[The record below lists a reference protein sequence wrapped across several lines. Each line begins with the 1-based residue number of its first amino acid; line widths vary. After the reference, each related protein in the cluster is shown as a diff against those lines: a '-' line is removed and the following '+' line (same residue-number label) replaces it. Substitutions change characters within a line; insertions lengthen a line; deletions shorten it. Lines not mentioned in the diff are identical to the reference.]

1 MSEEIKDV
9 NAKIDAA
16 EEAVKKYA
24 SKDTVI
30 SIGGYEFTPAKL
42 MVAATLVSSLLGGLY
57 GCFEVYKDYMGMK
70 KKIAEYVAP
79 DLTEFDKR
87 IAIIDQK
94 IKKTEDSVNEAN
106 GYTRDI
112 KNDLKSDLRR
122 NESVTEQVERY
133 VKDAQR
139 QSDSEMREMRK
150 GVREDLDKA
159 RSEAAAVKQ
168 EMAQARREINAE
180 TQQLKKEIS
189 SETQQ
194 LKKEVT
200 KEVEVLKKELDQKI
214 QKAIDNP
221 LANK

>member
-9 NAKIDAA
+9 NAKIDEA
-16 EEAVKKYA
+16 EAAVKKYA

-42 MVAATLVSSLLGGLY
+42 MVAFTLASSLLGGLY
-57 GCFEVYKDYMGMK
+57 GAFEVYKDYMGMK

-122 NESVTEQVERY
+122 NETVTEQVERF
-133 VKDAQR
+133 VKSAQR
-139 QSDSEMREMRK
+139 DTEGEMRELRK

-159 RSEAAAVKQ
+159 RAEAAAVRT
-168 EMAQARREINAE
+168 EMAQARREIGA
-180 TQQLKKEIS
+180 
-189 SETQQ
+189 ETQQ

-200 KEVEVLKKELDQKI
+200 KDVEVLKKELDQKI

>member
-9 NAKIDAA
+9 NAKIDEA
-16 EEAVKKYA
+16 EKAVKKYA

-42 MVAATLVSSLLGGLY
+42 MVAFTLVSSLLGGLY
-57 GCFEVYKDYMGMK
+57 GAFEVYKDYMSMK
-70 KKIAEYVAP
+70 EKIAEYVAP

-122 NESVTEQVERY
+122 NETVTEQVERY

-159 RSEAAAVKQ
+159 RAEAAAVRV
-168 EMAQARREINAE
+168 EMAQARREIGAE
-180 TQQLKKEIS
+180 TQA
-189 SETQQ
+189 
-194 LKKEVT
+194 LKKEVS
-200 KEVEVLKKELDQKI
+200 KDIEVLKKELDQKI

>member
-1 MSEEIKDV
+1 MTEEIKDV
-9 NAKIDAA
+9 NAKIDEA
-16 EEAVKKYA
+16 EAAVKQYA

-42 MVAATLVSSLLGGLY
+42 MVAFTLVSSLLGGLY

-122 NESVTEQVERY
+122 NESVTEQVERF
-133 VKDAQR
+133 VKSAQR
-139 QSDSEMREMRK
+139 DSESEMREMRK

-159 RSEAAAVKQ
+159 RAEANAVRT
-168 EMAQARREINAE
+168 EMAQARREVSAE
-180 TQQLKKEIS
+180 TQALKKDI
-189 SETQQ
+189 
-194 LKKEVT
+194 T
-200 KEVEVLKKELDQKI
+200 KEVEVLKKELDTKI